1 LRKLLVVVLAL
12 VCFAGAASA
21 DFYLQKTI
29 DLSAF
34 FTEGSD
40 LGSVPM
46 SVAYDGVSAY
56 VGGYNDASTAGKVGV
71 LRIDGLAPSA
81 SATYTPLAG
90 SVLDVNGLEGYNSLA
105 IGPSGGAPALFA
117 GKDGANAGGSKIV
130 AVNPASGALV
140 SAFGAGGVVTNP
152 GSRTRMHGG
161 IAYDPGFAGAGSGVS
176 HLESGQGR
184 RQLTDAT
191 TGAEIYGVSGGAYT
205 PGFVLFISTIGSVYR
220 GHTYDPATGDLYV
233 RVKNNVQRS
242 VRSGAN
248 SVSGNSVI
256 VDLTDA
262 DTIVGQNIG
271 FISGGA
277 PTDGADLIIF
287 NDRTSVAAG
296 QPFLTQVKLAAST
309 GDGTEVQLLD
319 GFGGMLALPDG
330 NGLYSFA
337 YSPMDNGLVI
347 SDFANNQLYVFGPSM
362 VPEPS
367 ALAAL
372 AAGVLSLAG
381 AMRRRR

>member
-1 LRKLLVVVLAL
+1 MRKLLVVVLAL

-152 GSRTRMHGG
+152 GSRTRMHRG
-161 IAYDPGFAGAGSGVS
+161 IAYDPGFASAG
-176 HLESGQGR
+176 
-184 RQLTDAT
+184 
-191 TGAEIYGVSGGAYT
+191 
-205 PGFVLFISTIGSVYR
+205 
-220 GHTYDPATGDLYV
+220 
-233 RVKNNVQRS
+233 
-242 VRSGAN
+242 
-248 SVSGNSVI
+248 
-256 VDLTDA
+256 
-262 DTIVGQNIG
+262 
-271 FISGGA
+271 
-277 PTDGADLIIF
+277 
-287 NDRTSVAAG
+287 
-296 QPFLTQVKLAAST
+296 
-309 GDGTEVQLLD
+309 
-319 GFGGMLALPDG
+319 
-330 NGLYSFA
+330 
-337 YSPMDNGLVI
+337 
-347 SDFANNQLYVFGPSM
+347 
-362 VPEPS
+362 
-367 ALAAL
+367 
-372 AAGVLSLAG
+372 
-381 AMRRRR
+381 